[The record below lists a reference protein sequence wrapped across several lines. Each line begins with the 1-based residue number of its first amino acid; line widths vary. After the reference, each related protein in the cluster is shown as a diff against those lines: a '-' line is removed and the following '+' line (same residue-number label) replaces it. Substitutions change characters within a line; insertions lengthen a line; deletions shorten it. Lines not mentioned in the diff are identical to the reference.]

1 MHTGHD
7 GRILIKGVEGVCDI
21 VENLQEF
28 DEHQEVV
35 EAVVDGFVG
44 PMEAVEHFET
54 DFLETLFLGV
64 PFLGRLLRVEFVR
77 WHFTR

>member
-7 GRILIKGVEGVCDI
+7 GRILIKGVEGVGDV
-21 VENLQEF
+21 VEDLQEF

-54 DFLETLFLGV
+54 DLLETLFLGV
-64 PFLGRLLRVEFVR
+64 PFLGRLLRVELVW

>member
-1 MHTGHD
+1 MDTGHN
-7 GRILIKGVEGVCDI
+7 GRILIKGVEGVGDI

-35 EAVVDGFVG
+35 EAVVEGFVG
-44 PMEAVEHFET
+44 PMEAVEYFET

-64 PFLGRLLRVEFVR
+64 PFLGGLLRVEFVR

>member
-7 GRILIKGVEGVCDI
+7 GRILIKGVKGVGDV
-21 VENLQEF
+21 VEDLQEF

-54 DFLETLFLGV
+54 DLLKTLFLRV
-64 PFLGRLLRVEFVR
+64 PSLGCLLRVELV
-77 WHFTR
+77 